1 MKNKEKM
8 ISEIMSMFEEML
20 NMADYENILEIYK
33 EFKKDYNKTVKL
45 LKLIDKLF
53 KEE

>member
-1 MKNKEKM
+1 M

-20 NMADYENILEIYK
+20 NMGDYENILEIYK
-33 EFKKDYNKTVKL
+33 EFKNEYNKTFKL

-53 KEE
+53 KEK